1 MQYFSFRDVLF
12 YEVAFTV
19 PLDLSTD
26 AMTVVMCSSLGVFP
40 PISVLIGDFR
50 AGVKHMQKM
59 SLHFPAYQSQPS
71 CFYCM
76 KLMEKCS

>member
-26 AMTVVMCSSLGVFP
+26 AMTVVMCSSLGVFSHWGFP
-40 PISVLIGDFR
+40 CRSKAYAKDVSTLSSISESALLLLLYETDGE
-50 AGVKHMQKM
+50 M
-59 SLHFPAYQSQPS
+59 
-71 CFYCM
+71 
-76 KLMEKCS
+76 